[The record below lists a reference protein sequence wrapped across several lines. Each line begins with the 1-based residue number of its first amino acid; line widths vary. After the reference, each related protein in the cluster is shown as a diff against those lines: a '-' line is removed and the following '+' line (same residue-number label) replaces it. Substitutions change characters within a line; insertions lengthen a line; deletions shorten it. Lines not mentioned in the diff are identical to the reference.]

1 MCIGGEATGY
11 GFAAGRGQTEDGL
24 RTWREA
30 EDESTSG
37 DPESPEEKELVVT
50 CNSIQPPK
58 LWQTRKLINRVF
70 TVHTMIIVKFSYL
83 QCNSLLGELFVEVKL
98 KKFHR

>member
-1 MCIGGEATGY
+1 M
-11 GFAAGRGQTEDGL
+11 

-50 CNSIQPPK
+50 CNSIQLPK
-58 LWQTRKLINRVF
+58 LWQTRELIGF
-70 TVHTMIIVKFSYL
+70 SHFIMIIVNFSYL
-83 QCNSLLGELFVEVKL
+83 QCNSLLGEMFAEL
-98 KKFHR
+98 KI